1 MTNESSRG
9 DSASSFDRNQS
20 KSNYD
25 FGGTW
30 QPSDLE
36 LSRRKARSKKNRRKA
51 LVAAFSSILVLGSLA
66 LIAVTSP
73 GWKSLSNAFFKWA
86 YGFEVL
92 PKILLGFVTNITLT
106 VIASI
111 CVGAFGLSIALLRTS
126 KSAALTPFRIL
137 ATVYVDIFRGI
148 PMLLVILLVGFG
160 IPALQIKGLTNNV
173 LILGTIAVIITYTA
187 YVAEVVRS
195 GILSIH
201 PSQRAAAR
209 SLGLNYFQ
217 TLRFVILPQAIRRV
231 TPPLLN
237 DLVALIKDTGLVSIL
252 GVTDAVRAAQIASS
266 RSFNYTPYVMAAIVF
281 LAITIPLT
289 RFTDRTLRKS
299 IEQQNA
305 QGLA

>member
-1 MTNESSRG
+1 MTSESSRG
-9 DSASSFDRNQS
+9 DSARSFEDNHE
-20 KSNYD
+20 YD

-30 QPSDLE
+30 QPSELE
-36 LSRRKARSKKNRRKA
+36 LSRRDARAKKNRRNIF
-51 LVAAFSSILVLGSLA
+51 VATISSVLVLGA
-66 LIAVTSP
+66 LITIAVTSP
-73 GWKSLSNAFFKWA
+73 GWKSLSDAFFKWT
-86 YGFEVL
+86 YGVEVL
-92 PKILLGFVTNITLT
+92 PKVLLGFVTNITLT
-106 VIASI
+106 IIAAT
-111 CVGAFGLSIALLRTS
+111 CVAAFGLTIALIRTS
-126 KSAALTPFRIL
+126 KAAALTPFRIL
-137 ATVYVDIFRGI
+137 TTLYVDIFRGI

-160 IPALQIKGLTNNV
+160 IPALQLKGVTNNV
-173 LILGTIAVIITYTA
+173 LILGTTAVIITYTA
-187 YVAEVVRS
+187 YVAEVIRS

-217 TLRFVILPQAIRRV
+217 TLRFVILPQAFRRV

-266 RSFNYTPYVMAAIVF
+266 RSFNYTPYVIAAIVF
-281 LAITIPLT
+281 LCITIPLT

>member
-1 MTNESSRG
+1 
-9 DSASSFDRNQS
+9 
-20 KSNYD
+20 
-25 FGGTW
+25 
-30 QPSDLE
+30 
-36 LSRRKARSKKNRRKA
+36 
-51 LVAAFSSILVLGSLA
+51 
-66 LIAVTSP
+66 
-73 GWKSLSNAFFKWA
+73 
-86 YGFEVL
+86 
-92 PKILLGFVTNITLT
+92 LGFITNITLT
-106 VIASI
+106 TIATI
-111 CVGAFGLSIALLRTS
+111 CVAFFGLSIALIRTS
-126 KSAALTPFRIL
+126 KAPALTPFRIL
-137 ATVYVDIFRGI
+137 ATVYVDVFRGI

-160 IPALQIKGLTNNV
+160 VPALQIKGLTNNV
-173 LILGTIAVIITYTA
+173 LILGLTAVIITYTA
-187 YVAEVVRS
+187 YVAEVIRS

-209 SLGLNYFQ
+209 SLGLNYVQ
-217 TLRFVILPQAIRRV
+217 TMRHVILPQAFRRV

-281 LAITIPLT
+281 LMITIPLT

>member
-1 MTNESSRG
+1 
-9 DSASSFDRNQS
+9 
-20 KSNYD
+20 
-25 FGGTW
+25 
-30 QPSDLE
+30 
-36 LSRRKARSKKNRRKA
+36 
-51 LVAAFSSILVLGSLA
+51 
-66 LIAVTSP
+66 
-73 GWKSLSNAFFKWA
+73 
-86 YGFEVL
+86 
-92 PKILLGFVTNITLT
+92 LGFVTNITLT
-106 VIASI
+106 VIAAS
-111 CVGAFGLSIALLRTS
+111 CVAVFGLSIALIRTS

-160 IPALQIKGLTNNV
+160 IPALQLKGLTNNV
-173 LILGTIAVIITYTA
+173 LILGTTAVIITYTA
-187 YVAEVVRS
+187 YVAEVIRS

-201 PSQRAAAR
+201 PSQKAAAR

-217 TLRFVILPQAIRRV
+217 TLRFVILPQAFRRV

-266 RSFNYTPYVMAAIVF
+266 RSFNYTPYVMAALVF

-289 RFTDRTLRKS
+289 RFTDRTLRRS

>member
-9 DSASSFDRNQS
+9 DSARSFDPNHE
-20 KSNYD
+20 YD

-30 QPSDLE
+30 QPSELE
-36 LSRRKARSKKNRRKA
+36 LSRRKARAKKNRRNA
-51 LVAAFSSILVLGSLA
+51 FVAAISSILVLGTLA
-66 LIAVTSP
+66 IIAVTSP
-73 GWKSLSNAFFKWA
+73 GWKSLSDAFFKWT
-86 YGFEVL
+86 YGVEVL

-106 VIASI
+106 VIAAS
-111 CVGAFGLSIALLRTS
+111 CVAFFGLSIALIRTS

-160 IPALQIKGLTNNV
+160 IPALQLKGLTNNV
-173 LILGTIAVIITYTA
+173 LILGTVAVIITYTA
-187 YVAEVVRS
+187 YVAEVIRS

-217 TLRFVILPQAIRRV
+217 TLRFVILPQAFRRV

-237 DLVALIKDTGLVSIL
+237 DLVALFKDSGLVSIL

>member
-9 DSASSFDRNQS
+9 DSARSFDPN
-20 KSNYD
+20 NEYD

-30 QPSDLE
+30 QPSELE
-36 LSRRKARSKKNRRKA
+36 LSRRKARAKKNRRNA
-51 LVAAFSSILVLGSLA
+51 FVAAISSILVLGTLA
-66 LIAVTSP
+66 IIAVTSP
-73 GWKSLSNAFFKWA
+73 GWKSLSDAFFKWT
-86 YGFEVL
+86 YGVEVL

-106 VIASI
+106 VIAAT
-111 CVGAFGLSIALLRTS
+111 CVAVFGLWIALIRTS

-137 ATVYVDIFRGI
+137 ATLYVDIFRGI

-160 IPALQIKGLTNNV
+160 IPALQLKGLTNNV
-173 LILGTIAVIITYTA
+173 LILGTTAVIITYTA
-187 YVAEVVRS
+187 YVAEVIRS

-201 PSQRAAAR
+201 PSQKAAAR

-217 TLRFVILPQAIRRV
+217 TLRFVILPQAFRRV

-266 RSFNYTPYVMAAIVF
+266 RSFNYTPYVMAALVF

-289 RFTDRTLRKS
+289 RFTDRTLRRS

-305 QGLA
+305 QGIA

>member
-1 MTNESSRG
+1 MKNEASRG
-9 DSASSFDRNQS
+9 DSASQFNGANAD
-20 KSNYD
+20 KKYD
-25 FGGTW
+25 FGGQW

-36 LSRRKARSKKNRRKA
+36 IARRAARAKRNKRSA
-51 LVAAFSSILVLGSLA
+51 LIAALSSILVLGGLA
-66 LIAVTSP
+66 IIAVTSP
-73 GWKSLSNAFFKWA
+73 GWKLLSDTFFKWA
-86 YGFEVL
+86 YGVEVL
-92 PKILLGFVTNITLT
+92 PKILLGFMTNVTLT
-106 VIASI
+106 TIATI
-111 CVGAFGLSIALLRTS
+111 CVAIFGLSIALIRTS
-126 KSAALTPFRIL
+126 KAPALTPFRIL
-137 ATVYVDIFRGI
+137 ATVYVDVFRGI
-148 PMLLVILLVGFG
+148 
-160 IPALQIKGLTNNV
+160 QGLTNNV
-173 LILGTIAVIITYTA
+173 LILGLTAVIITYTA
-187 YVAEVVRS
+187 YVAEVIRS

-209 SLGLNYFQ
+209 SLGLNYVQ
-217 TLRFVILPQAIRRV
+217 TMRHVILPQAFRRV

-281 LAITIPLT
+281 LMITIPLT